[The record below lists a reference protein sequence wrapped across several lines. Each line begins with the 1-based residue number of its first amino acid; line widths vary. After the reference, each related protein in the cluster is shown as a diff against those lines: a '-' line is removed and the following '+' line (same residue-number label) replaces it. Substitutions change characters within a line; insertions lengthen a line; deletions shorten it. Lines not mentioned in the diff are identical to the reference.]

1 MDASTVWTIA
11 RNPLSDDLKYGQF
24 SVIVALQS

>member
-11 RNPLSDDLKYGQF
+11 RNPFSDDLKYGQF
-24 SVIVALQS
+24 NVKVALQS